1 MTKCTD
7 DPVSVRQCR
16 QVDWTP
22 MLQTLLISPQHLA
35 WQPPAHRPQ
44 AGSEWARVQ
53 GQLVFRAL
61 IEINPDTPAWSTASH
76 IVHPDTRLSRVSHLG
91 RAQRIHHK
99 TVITPHTLW
108 SWPYIAAVASLKY
121 KEIEANAVVI
131 NLQIMISG
139 ILKILYYQGN
149 KETRIKIKSV
159 VM

>member
-1 MTKCTD
+1 MTL
-7 DPVSVRQCR
+7 SVPGSVGRCYR
-16 QVDWTP
+16 LSSSRP
-22 MLQTLLISPQHLA
+22 STLPGN
-35 WQPPAHRPQ
+35 PPHIGPRLGKSGPD
-44 AGSEWARVQ
+44 WARVQ

-76 IVHPDTRLSRVSHLG
+76 IVHPDTRLSRVSYLR

-108 SWPYIAAVASLKY
+108 SWPYIAAMASLKY

-149 KETRIKIKSV
+149 KETRIKIKS
-159 VM
+159 ML

>member
-7 DPVSVRQCR
+7 DPVSARQCR

-35 WQPPAHRPQ
+35 WQPPAQRPQ
-44 AGSEWARVQ
+44 AGPEWARVQ

-149 KETRIKIKSV
+149 KETRIKIKS
-159 VM
+159 ML

>member
-1 MTKCTD
+1 M
-7 DPVSVRQCR
+7 
-16 QVDWTP
+16 
-22 MLQTLLISPQHLA
+22 
-35 WQPPAHRPQ
+35 
-44 AGSEWARVQ
+44 
-53 GQLVFRAL
+53 FRAL

-108 SWPYIAAVASLKY
+108 SWPYIAAMASLKY

-149 KETRIKIKSV
+149 KETRIKIKS
-159 VM
+159 ML

>member
-1 MTKCTD
+1 MIKC
-7 DPVSVRQCR
+7 PAVSAGGLDTNV
-16 QVDWTP
+16 TE
-22 MLQTLLISPQHLA
+22 LLISPQHLA
-35 WQPPAHRPQ
+35 WQPPAQRPQ
-44 AGSEWARVQ
+44 AGPEWARVQ

-76 IVHPDTRLSRVSHLG
+76 IVHPDTRLSRVSHLR

-139 ILKILYYQGN
+139 ILKIFYYQGN
-149 KETRIKIKSV
+149 KETRIKIKS
-159 VM
+159 M